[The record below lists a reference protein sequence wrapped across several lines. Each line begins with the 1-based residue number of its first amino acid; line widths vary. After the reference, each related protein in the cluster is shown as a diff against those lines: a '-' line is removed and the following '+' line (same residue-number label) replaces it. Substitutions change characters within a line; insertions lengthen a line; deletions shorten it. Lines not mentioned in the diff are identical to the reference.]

1 MERENLK
8 SYLTGISHSVASE
21 MEGSSHTLGLLM
33 SKLRSSQEAGKKQP
47 RVWPQYVLSMANVLF
62 YQSFGAPLVLH
73 WSTFGVTGDTRY
85 IHGGCTE
92 ILQRKHV
99 TYTISRRRNGNL
111 TEVDALDNVG
121 SSANETAFMVLC
133 TYVRGLI
140 NLYLF
145 LVIRLSMELPC
156 ILWIINEL

>member
-1 MERENLK
+1 MAQENLK
-8 SYLTGISHSVASE
+8 SYLTGISHSVAS
-21 MEGSSHTLGLLM
+21 MLAASSHTIALLM
-33 SKLRSSQEAGKKQP
+33 SKPRSSLEAGRKQP
-47 RVWPQYVLSMANVLF
+47 RVWLEYVCSMANVLF
-62 YQSFGAPLVLH
+62 YPSFGTPLGLH

-85 IHGGCTE
+85 IHGGCME

-99 TYTISRRRNGNL
+99 TYTVSRRRNGNL

-145 LVIRLSMELPC
+145 
-156 ILWIINEL
+156 

>member
-1 MERENLK
+1 M
-8 SYLTGISHSVASE
+8 LTA
-21 MEGSSHTLGLLM
+21 SSHTLALLM
-33 SKLRSSQEAGKKQP
+33 SKPRSSLKAGKKQL
-47 RVWPQYVLSMANVLF
+47 RVWLQYACSVTEVLL
-62 YQSFGAPLVLH
+62 YPSFGAPLGLH

-85 IHGGCTE
+85 IHGGCME

-99 TYTISRRRNGNL
+99 PYIVSRRRNGNL

-145 LVIRLSMELPC
+145 
-156 ILWIINEL
+156 

>member
-1 MERENLK
+1 MEAVP
-8 SYLTGISHSVASE
+8 YISGVNQDVVKE
-21 MEGSSHTLGLLM
+21 MAGSSHTLGILM
-33 SKLRSSQEAGKKQP
+33 SKLRSSLEAGKKQP
-47 RVWPQYVLSMANVLF
+47 RVWLQYVLSMANVLF

-99 TYTISRRRNGNL
+99 TYTVSRRRNGNL

-121 SSANETAFMVLC
+121 SSANETAFIVLC

-145 LVIRLSMELPC
+145 LVIRLSMELPG
-156 ILWIINEL
+156 ILLIINEL

>member
-8 SYLTGISHSVASE
+8 SYLTGISHSVVSE
-21 MEGSSHTLGLLM
+21 MVAYSHTSALLM
-33 SKLRSSQEAGKKQP
+33 SKLRSSLEAGKKQP
-47 RVWPQYVLSMANVLF
+47 RVWLQYVLSMANVLF

-99 TYTISRRRNGNL
+99 TYTVSRRRNGNL

-121 SSANETAFMVLC
+121 SSANETAFIVLC

-145 LVIRLSMELPC
+145 LVIRLSMELPG
-156 ILWIINEL
+156 ILLIINEL